1 MRTII
6 EDSNRRDFVC
16 REAIRHGGNMDIE
29 LFERALARVMEDR
42 KPGSLDETALRAVM
56 DALSRLSQSQ

>member
-1 MRTII
+1 
-6 EDSNRRDFVC
+6 
-16 REAIRHGGNMDIE
+16 MDIE

-56 DALSRLSQSQ
+56 DAKYPGSAETLL